1 MAVRTERFKEEQNH
15 PTFGSVFNAH
25 HQFLSCEL
33 AITSL
38 IARFWPGILN
48 LQSRLPNLATVVAFC
63 NHLCYIVYDRKW
75 KIKNKM

>member
-15 PTFGSVFNAH
+15 PTFGSVLNAH

-38 IARFWPGILN
+38 IARFWQGILN
-48 LQSRLPNLATVVAFC
+48 LE
-63 NHLCYIVYDRKW
+63 
-75 KIKNKM
+75 NK